1 MVGSSCSGCDIL
13 CLLMWQAP
21 FFIHSSMRSHR
32 AVWDTP
38 GIVVQS
44 LSRVRLF
51 EALWTAAHQASL
63 SSIISRSWLRFMSV
77 ESVMP
82 SNHLIVTRGNRGE
95 VFGNVQ
101 CYLHV
106 KFWLF
111 FFSVKVGPWHSAVL
125 LREEGQSP
133 ASPCCSFPISCL
145 SLFFPTPFLPL
156 FCHLPTSFFPLLSK
170 ALDLYWC
177 LAIVPV
183 RWNT

>member
-51 EALWTAAHQASL
+51 EAPWTAAHQASL

-111 FFSVKVGPWHSAVL
+111 FSVKVGPWHSAVL

-133 ASPCCSFPISCL
+133 ASPRCSFPISCL
-145 SLFFPTPFLPL
+145 
-156 FCHLPTSFFPLLSK
+156 FPLLSIPF
-170 ALDLYWC
+170 LTSVLPSSYVI
-177 LAIVPV
+177 LSPSV
-183 RWNT
+183 